1 MPKGTLKM
9 KNRIK
14 WIKEN
19 WDFKY
24 LEPSAATTT
33 LEKKREEELQE
44 EKRKKDILWDTY
56 FGFDGTCLSHDLLGC
71 AECRVPATG
80 RCYSSLEEK

>member
-24 LEPSAATTT
+24 LEPTVASTVI
-33 LEKKREEELQE
+33 EKKNEEEYRELQ
-44 EKRKKDILWDTY
+44 KMKDKLWDTY
-56 FGFDGTCLSHDLLGC
+56 FGFDGTCLSHDKLGC
-71 AECRVPATG
+71 PECRVPATG
-80 RCYSSLEEK
+80 RCYSSLEEY

>member
-1 MPKGTLKM
+1 MPKEISK

-14 WIKEN
+14 WVKEN

-24 LEPSAATTT
+24 LEPSAAITT
-33 LEKKREEELQE
+33 LEKKREEELQQ
-44 EKRKKDILWDTY
+44 KQRMKDILWDTY
-56 FGFDGTCLSHDLLGC
+56 FGFDGTCLSHDRLGC

-80 RCYSSLEEK
+80 RCYSSLEE